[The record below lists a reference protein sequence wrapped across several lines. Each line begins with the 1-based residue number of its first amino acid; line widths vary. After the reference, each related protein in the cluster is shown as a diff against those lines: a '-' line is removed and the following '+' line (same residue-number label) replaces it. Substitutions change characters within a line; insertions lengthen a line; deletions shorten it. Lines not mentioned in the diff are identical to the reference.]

1 MQHNEII
8 SIELKFV
15 DINVGN
21 LFSHCYYKR
30 IFPFI
35 AILPSMLLTSSL
47 IAVTFFCLIHS
58 L

>member
-8 SIELKFV
+8 SIELKFL

-21 LFSHCYYKR
+21 LFSQCYCKR

-35 AILPSMLLTSSL
+35 AISPSMLL
-47 IAVTFFCLIHS
+47 
-58 L
+58 